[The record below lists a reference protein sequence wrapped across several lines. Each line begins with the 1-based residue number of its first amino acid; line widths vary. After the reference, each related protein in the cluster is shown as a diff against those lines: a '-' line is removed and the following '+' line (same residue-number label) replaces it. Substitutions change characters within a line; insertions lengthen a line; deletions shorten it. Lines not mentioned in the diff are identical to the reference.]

1 MKTMLLT
8 IVPTTLALFMASKAL
23 TQRELLEQ
31 AHISQAVIKRI
42 QRGKP
47 IKPVTVGK
55 IAAALNCKPADI
67 VFA

>member
-1 MKTMLLT
+1 MLLT
-8 IVPTTLALFMASKAL
+8 INQTALALFMASKAL
-23 TQRELLEQ
+23 TQRELIEQ

-42 QRGKP
+42 QKGQP